1 MKELNS
7 VKESVGALR
16 SEVMCIN
23 NTIQATKAPSTCHIY
38 VSCKTPCTA
47 FDLPSLLGCPVLYAT
62 RVGSGLSWKVNI
74 HRHSLYDAIRSTAD
88 THSV

>member
-38 VSCKTPCTA
+38 VKHLVLLLTFHHFWAALYSM
-47 FDLPSLLGCPVLYAT
+47 LPGLVQDFLG
-62 RVGSGLSWKVNI
+62 R
-74 HRHSLYDAIRSTAD
+74 
-88 THSV
+88 